1 MTHDRE
7 EDILYL
13 AHQLWEE
20 QAASFPSARSCWQDA
35 ACEILSNRRARYTR
49 QDDACAGSTE
59 VRQVQPA
66 LQFGS
71 SPVITPGKAVSA
83 SRIALV
89 KPSPHVKIA
98 NPAIFLV
105 YRADRA

>member
-35 ACEILSNRRARYTR
+35 ACEILSNGRARYTH
-49 QDDACAGSTE
+49 QDDTCAGSAE
-59 VRQVQPA
+59 VQQAQPS

-71 SPVITPGKAVSA
+71 SPLITPGKSVSA

-89 KPSPHVKIA
+89 KPCPHVEIA

-105 YRADRA
+105 R